1 MFIKLLFNIYFYKV
15 WLMNYIYKIVLSKLG
30 PYNKYNILA
39 FIPLGFCAGLPLP
52 LIGATMS
59 ARLMD
64 SGLSLTSIGLFA
76 LAGTPYALKFLWS
89 PLVDTIKIPFLNNL
103 LGKRRSWLLLT
114 QIILFIF
121 FFIISNINPLED
133 LYMLALMVCSAAFIS
148 ATQDIALDAYRIEL
162 HSEKELAA
170 GIATYVLGYRIALIV
185 GGAGALYLAEFMSWH
200 LAFIIMS
207 LCFLVGPIILLFLPN
222 NSIIDNSEKQ
232 SINFANFIQWIKKA
246 VLDPFIEFSQRQS
259 WVWILIFIA
268 IYKLGDALA
277 GNMTT
282 PFLLDIGF
290 SKIQIA
296 NIVKVI
302 GLAATLIGLFLG
314 GLLVSKYNIIYVLFI
329 GGFLQ
334 MFSNLFFAFQGIVG
348 VNTNVLMLTIS
359 IENLAGGIG
368 TAAFLAY
375 LSKLVDPRYI
385 ATQFALL
392 TSFMAL
398 SRTQLS
404 APAGWMVEG
413 INWESLI
420 IFISQFINI
429 NLETI
434 LENNIKWILFFIITT
449 ILAIPGLLIIHK
461 STKSLA
467 HKTS

>member
-1 MFIKLLFNIYFYKV
+1 
-15 WLMNYIYKIVLSKLG
+15 MNRIYKLVLSKLG

-89 PLVDTIKIPFLNNL
+89 PLIDTIKIPFLNNL
-103 LGKRRSWLLLT
+103 LGKRRSWLLIT
-114 QIILFIF
+114 QIILFLI
-121 FFIISNINPLED
+121 FFIIATINPLED
-133 LYMLALMVCSAAFIS
+133 LYLLAVLVCSAAFIS

-185 GGAGALYLAEFMSWH
+185 AGAGALYLAEYMSWNA
-200 LAFIIMS
+200 AFIIMS
-207 LCFLVGPIILLFLPN
+207 LCFLLGPIILIFLPAN
-222 NSIIDNSEKQ
+222 NKIMESKEKD
-232 SINFANFIQWIKKA
+232 IGYFDRVIKWIKTA

-259 WVWILIFIA
+259 WIWILIFIA

-302 GLAATLIGLFLG
+302 GLAATLIGLFIG
-314 GLLVSKYNIIYVLFI
+314 GMLVAKYNIVSVLFI

-334 MFSNLFFAFQGIVG
+334 MFSNLFFAIQGVVG

-413 INWESLI
+413 INWDGLKI
-420 IFISQFINI
+420 LISQFINI
-429 NLETI
+429 NLGSI
-434 LENNIKWILFFIITT
+434 LDSNIKWILFFILTT
-449 ILAIPGLLIIHK
+449 ILAIPGLLIINK
-461 STKSLA
+461 GTKSFKY
-467 HKTS
+467 HD

>member
-1 MFIKLLFNIYFYKV
+1 
-15 WLMNYIYKIVLSKLG
+15 MNYIYKTVLSKLG

-89 PLVDTIKIPFLNNL
+89 PLIDTIKIPFLNKY

-114 QIILFIF
+114 QIILFIL
-121 FFIISNINPLED
+121 FFIISTIDPMKD
-133 LYMLALMVCSAAFIS
+133 LYMLAVLVCSAAFIS

-162 HSEKELAA
+162 HPDKDLAA

-185 GGAGALYLAEFMSWH
+185 AGAGALYLAEFLSWH
-200 LAFIIMS
+200 VAFKIMS
-207 LCFLVGPIILLFLPN
+207 LCFLIGPIILIFLPN
-222 NSIIDNSEKQ
+222 NSVIDNSDRNVA
-232 SINFANFIQWIKKA
+232 SIPNFLQWIKKA

-314 GLLVSKYNIIYVLFI
+314 GLLVAKYNIISVLFV

-348 VNTNVLMLTIS
+348 VNTNFLMLTIS

-375 LSKLVDPRYI
+375 LSKLVDSRYI

-413 INWESLI
+413 INWDWLI
-420 IFISQFINI
+420 IFLNPFMNI
-429 NLETI
+429 NLVEG
-434 LENNIKWILFFIITT
+434 LDGNIKWVIFFVITT
-449 ILAIPGLLIIHK
+449 VLAVPGLLIIHK
-461 STKSLA
+461 GTKGLLN
-467 HKTS
+467 KN

>member
-1 MFIKLLFNIYFYKV
+1 
-15 WLMNYIYKIVLSKLG
+15 MNYIYKTVLSKLG

-89 PLVDTIKIPFLNNL
+89 PLIDTIKIPFLNNL

-114 QIILFIF
+114 QIILFIL
-121 FFIISNINPLED
+121 FFIISTIDPMKD
-133 LYMLALMVCSAAFIS
+133 LYMLAVLVCSAAFIS

-162 HSEKELAA
+162 HPDKDLAA

-185 GGAGALYLAEFMSWH
+185 AGAGALYLAEFLSWH
-200 LAFIIMS
+200 VAFKIMS
-207 LCFLVGPIILLFLPN
+207 LCFLIGPIILIFLPN
-222 NSIIDNSEKQ
+222 NSVIDNSDRNVAN
-232 SINFANFIQWIKKA
+232 IPNFLQWIKKA

-314 GLLVSKYNIIYVLFI
+314 GLLVAKYNIISVLFV

-348 VNTNVLMLTIS
+348 VNTNFLMLTIS

-375 LSKLVDPRYI
+375 LSKLVDSRYI

-413 INWESLI
+413 INWDWLI
-420 IFISQFINI
+420 IFLNPFMNI
-429 NLETI
+429 NLVEG
-434 LENNIKWILFFIITT
+434 LDGNIKWVMFFVITT
-449 ILAIPGLLIIHK
+449 VLAVPGLLIIHK
-461 STKSLA
+461 GTKGLLN
-467 HKTS
+467 KN

>member
-1 MFIKLLFNIYFYKV
+1 MKR
-15 WLMNYIYKIVLSKLG
+15 IYKLVLSKLG

-89 PLVDTIKIPFLNNL
+89 PLIDTIKIPFLNNL
-103 LGKRRSWLLLT
+103 LGKRRSWLLIT
-114 QIILFIF
+114 QIILFLI
-121 FFIISNINPLED
+121 FFIIATINPLED
-133 LYMLALMVCSAAFIS
+133 LYLLAVLVCSAAFIS

-162 HSEKELAA
+162 HTEKELAA

-185 GGAGALYLAEFMSWH
+185 AGAGALYIAEFMSWNA
-200 LAFIIMS
+200 AFIIMS
-207 LCFLVGPIILLFLPN
+207 LCFLLGPLILIFLPSN
-222 NSIIDNSEKQ
+222 NKITESKDKNIGY
-232 SINFANFIQWIKKA
+232 FGRFIQWTRTA
-246 VLDPFIEFSQRQS
+246 VLEPFIEFSKRQS
-259 WVWILIFIA
+259 WIWILIFIA

-302 GLAATLIGLFLG
+302 GLAATLIGLFIG
-314 GLLVSKYNIIYVLFI
+314 GMLVAKYNIVSVLFI

-334 MFSNLFFAFQGIVG
+334 MFSNLFFAIQGVVG

-375 LSKLVDPRYI
+375 LSKLVDSRYI

-413 INWESLI
+413 INWDGLI
-420 IFISQFINI
+420 IFINHFV
-429 NLETI
+429 NLN
-434 LENNIKWILFFIITT
+434 LGAAPDNNIKWILFFTLTT
-449 ILAIPGLLIIHK
+449 VLAIPGLLLIRK
-461 STKSLA
+461 STKDF
-467 HKTS
+467 

>member
-1 MFIKLLFNIYFYKV
+1 
-15 WLMNYIYKIVLSKLG
+15 MNYIFKTVLSKLG

-89 PLVDTIKIPFLNNL
+89 PLIDTIKIPFLNTL
-103 LGKRRSWLLLT
+103 VGKRRSWLLLT
-114 QIILFIF
+114 QIILFIL
-121 FFIISNINPLED
+121 FFIISTIDPIED
-133 LYMLALMVCSAAFIS
+133 LYMLAVLVCSAAFIS

-162 HSEKELAA
+162 HPDKDLAA

-185 GGAGALYLAEFMSWH
+185 AGAGALYLAEFLSWH
-200 LAFIIMS
+200 VAFKIMS
-207 LCFLVGPIILLFLPN
+207 LCFLIGPIILIFLPN
-222 NSIIDNSEKQ
+222 NSVIDNSDRNVAN
-232 SINFANFIQWIKKA
+232 IPNFLQWIKKA

-314 GLLVSKYNIIYVLFI
+314 GLLVAKYNIISVLFV

-348 VNTNVLMLTIS
+348 VNTNFLMLTIS

-375 LSKLVDPRYI
+375 LSKLVDSRYI

-413 INWESLI
+413 INWDWLI
-420 IFISQFINI
+420 IFLNPFMNI
-429 NLETI
+429 NLVEG
-434 LENNIKWILFFIITT
+434 LDGNIKWVMFFVITT
-449 ILAIPGLLIIHK
+449 VLAVPGLLIIHK
-461 STKSLA
+461 GTKGLLN
-467 HKTS
+467 KN

>member
-1 MFIKLLFNIYFYKV
+1 
-15 WLMNYIYKIVLSKLG
+15 MNRIYKLVLSKLG

-89 PLVDTIKIPFLNNL
+89 PLIDTIKIPFLNNL
-103 LGKRRSWLLLT
+103 LGKRRSWLLIT
-114 QIILFIF
+114 QIILFLI
-121 FFIISNINPLED
+121 FFIIATINPLED
-133 LYMLALMVCSAAFIS
+133 LYLLAVLVCSAAFIS

-162 HSEKELAA
+162 HTEKELAA

-185 GGAGALYLAEFMSWH
+185 AGAGALYLAEFMSWNA
-200 LAFIIMS
+200 AFIIMS
-207 LCFLVGPIILLFLPN
+207 LCFLLGPLILIFLPSN
-222 NSIIDNSEKQ
+222 NKITESKDKNIGY
-232 SINFANFIQWIKKA
+232 FGRFIQWTRTA
-246 VLDPFIEFSQRQS
+246 VLEPFIEFSKRQS
-259 WVWILIFIA
+259 WIWILIFIA

-302 GLAATLIGLFLG
+302 GLAATLIGLFIG
-314 GLLVSKYNIIYVLFI
+314 GMLVAKYNIVSVLFI

-334 MFSNLFFAFQGIVG
+334 MFSNLFFAIQGVVG

-375 LSKLVDPRYI
+375 LSKLVDSRYI

-413 INWESLI
+413 INWDGLI
-420 IFISQFINI
+420 IFINNFV
-429 NLETI
+429 NLNLVTAPD
-434 LENNIKWILFFIITT
+434 NNIKWILFFTLTT
-449 ILAIPGLLIIHK
+449 VLAIPGLLLIRK
-461 STKSLA
+461 STKDF
-467 HKTS
+467 

>member
-1 MFIKLLFNIYFYKV
+1 
-15 WLMNYIYKIVLSKLG
+15 MNYIYKTVLSKLG

-89 PLVDTIKIPFLNNL
+89 PLIDTIKIPFLNNL
-103 LGKRRSWLLLT
+103 VGKRRSWLLLT
-114 QIILFIF
+114 QIILFIL
-121 FFIISNINPLED
+121 FFIISTIDPMKD
-133 LYMLALMVCSAAFIS
+133 LYMLAVLVCSAAFIS

-162 HSEKELAA
+162 HPDKDLAA

-185 GGAGALYLAEFMSWH
+185 AGAGALYLAEFLSWH
-200 LAFIIMS
+200 VAFKIMS
-207 LCFLVGPIILLFLPN
+207 LCFLIGPIILIFLPN
-222 NSIIDNSEKQ
+222 NSVIDNSDRNVA
-232 SINFANFIQWIKKA
+232 SIPNFLQWIKKA

-314 GLLVSKYNIIYVLFI
+314 GLLVAKYNIISVLFV

-348 VNTNVLMLTIS
+348 VNTNFLMLTIS

-375 LSKLVDPRYI
+375 LSKLVDSRYI

-413 INWESLI
+413 INWDWLI
-420 IFISQFINI
+420 IFLNPFMNI
-429 NLETI
+429 NLVEG
-434 LENNIKWILFFIITT
+434 LDGNIKWVIFFVITT
-449 ILAIPGLLIIHK
+449 VLAVPGLLIIHK
-461 STKSLA
+461 GTKGLLN
-467 HKTS
+467 KN

>member
-1 MFIKLLFNIYFYKV
+1 
-15 WLMNYIYKIVLSKLG
+15 MNRIYKLVLSKLG

-89 PLVDTIKIPFLNNL
+89 PLIDTIKIPFLNNL
-103 LGKRRSWLLLT
+103 LGKRRSWLLIT
-114 QIILFIF
+114 QIILFLI
-121 FFIISNINPLED
+121 FFIIATINPLED
-133 LYMLALMVCSAAFIS
+133 LYLLAVLVCSAAFIS

-162 HSEKELAA
+162 HTEKELAA
-170 GIATYVLGYRIALIV
+170 GIATYVLGYRVALIV
-185 GGAGALYLAEFMSWH
+185 AGAGALYLAEFMSWNA
-200 LAFIIMS
+200 AFIIMS
-207 LCFLVGPIILLFLPN
+207 LCFLLGPLILIFLPSN
-222 NSIIDNSEKQ
+222 NKITESKDKNIGY
-232 SINFANFIQWIKKA
+232 FGRFIQWTRTA
-246 VLDPFIEFSQRQS
+246 VLEPFIEFSKRQS
-259 WVWILIFIA
+259 WIWILIFIA

-302 GLAATLIGLFLG
+302 GLAATLIGLFIG
-314 GLLVSKYNIIYVLFI
+314 GMLVAKYNIVSVLFI

-334 MFSNLFFAFQGIVG
+334 MFSNLFFAIQGVVG

-375 LSKLVDPRYI
+375 LSKLVDSRYI

-413 INWESLI
+413 INWDGLI
-420 IFISQFINI
+420 IFINNFV
-429 NLETI
+429 NLN
-434 LENNIKWILFFIITT
+434 LGAAPDNNIKWILFFTLTT
-449 ILAIPGLLIIHK
+449 VLATPGLLLIRK
-461 STKSLA
+461 STKDF
-467 HKTS
+467 

>member
-1 MFIKLLFNIYFYKV
+1 
-15 WLMNYIYKIVLSKLG
+15 MNRIYKLVLTKLG

-89 PLVDTIKIPFLNNL
+89 PLIDTIKIPFLNNL
-103 LGKRRSWLLLT
+103 LGKRRSWLLIT
-114 QIILFIF
+114 QIILFLI
-121 FFIISNINPLED
+121 FFIIATINPLED
-133 LYMLALMVCSAAFIS
+133 LYLLAVLVCSAAFIS

-185 GGAGALYLAEFMSWH
+185 AGAGALYLAEYMSWNA
-200 LAFIIMS
+200 AFIIMS
-207 LCFLVGPIILLFLPN
+207 LCFLLGPIILIFLPAN
-222 NSIIDNSEKQ
+222 NKIMESKEKD
-232 SINFANFIQWIKKA
+232 IGYFDRVIKWIKTA

-259 WVWILIFIA
+259 WIWILIFIA

-302 GLAATLIGLFLG
+302 GLAATLIGLFIG
-314 GLLVSKYNIIYVLFI
+314 GMLVAKYNIISVLFI

-334 MFSNLFFAFQGIVG
+334 MFSNLFFAIQGVVG

-375 LSKLVDPRYI
+375 LSKLVDSRYI

-404 APAGWMVEG
+404 APAGWMVEVIG
-413 INWESLI
+413 WNGLFS
-420 IFISQFINI
+420 FY
-429 NLETI
+429 NLEHI
-434 LENNIKWILFFIITT
+434 DWVCFFILTT
-449 ILAIPGLLIIHK
+449 LLAIPALLILK
-461 STKSLA
+461 KATK
-467 HKTS
+467 

>member
-1 MFIKLLFNIYFYKV
+1 
-15 WLMNYIYKIVLSKLG
+15 MNYIYKTVLSKLG

-89 PLVDTIKIPFLNNL
+89 PLIDTIKIPFLNNL

-114 QIILFIF
+114 QIILFIL
-121 FFIISNINPLED
+121 FFIISTIDPMKD
-133 LYMLALMVCSAAFIS
+133 LYMLAVLVCSAAFIS

-162 HSEKELAA
+162 HPDKDLAA

-185 GGAGALYLAEFMSWH
+185 AGAGALYLAEFLSWH
-200 LAFIIMS
+200 VAFKIMS
-207 LCFLVGPIILLFLPN
+207 LCFLIGPIILIFLPN
-222 NSIIDNSEKQ
+222 NSVIDNSDRNVA
-232 SINFANFIQWIKKA
+232 SIPNFLQWIKKA

-314 GLLVSKYNIIYVLFI
+314 GLLVAKYNIISVLFV

-334 MFSNLFFAFQGIVG
+334 MFSNLFFAFQGIIG
-348 VNTNVLMLTIS
+348 VNTNFLMLTIS

-375 LSKLVDPRYI
+375 LSKLVDSRYI

-413 INWESLI
+413 INWDWLI
-420 IFISQFINI
+420 IFLNPFMNI
-429 NLETI
+429 NLVEG
-434 LENNIKWILFFIITT
+434 LDGNIKWVMFFVITT
-449 ILAIPGLLIIHK
+449 VLAVPGLLIIHK
-461 STKSLA
+461 GTKGLLN
-467 HKTS
+467 KN

>member
-1 MFIKLLFNIYFYKV
+1 
-15 WLMNYIYKIVLSKLG
+15 MNSIYKLVLSKLG

-89 PLVDTIKIPFLNNL
+89 PLIDTIKIPILNNL
-103 LGKRRSWLLLT
+103 LGKRRSWLLIT
-114 QIILFIF
+114 QIILFLI
-121 FFIISNINPLED
+121 FFIIATINPLED
-133 LYMLALMVCSAAFIS
+133 LYMLALLVCSAAFVS

-185 GGAGALYLAEFMSWH
+185 AGAGALYLAEYMSWST
-200 LAFIIMS
+200 AFIIMS
-207 LCFLVGPIILLFLPN
+207 LCFLLGPIILIFLPSN
-222 NSIIDNSEKQ
+222 NEITESKEKNIGYFD
-232 SINFANFIQWIKKA
+232 SLIAWIKKA
-246 VLDPFIEFSQRQS
+246 VLEPFIEFSQRQS
-259 WVWILIFIA
+259 WIWILIFIA

-302 GLAATLIGLFLG
+302 GLAATLIGLFIG
-314 GLLVSKYNIIYVLFI
+314 GMLVAKYNIVSVLFI

-334 MFSNLFFAFQGIVG
+334 MFSNLFFAIQGVVG

-413 INWESLI
+413 INWDGLKI
-420 IFISQFINI
+420 LISQFINI
-429 NLETI
+429 NLGSI
-434 LENNIKWILFFIITT
+434 LDSNIKWILFFILTT
-449 ILAIPGLLIIHK
+449 ILAIPGLLIINK
-461 STKSLA
+461 GTKSFKY
-467 HKTS
+467 HD

>member
-1 MFIKLLFNIYFYKV
+1 
-15 WLMNYIYKIVLSKLG
+15 MNYIYKTVLSKLG

-89 PLVDTIKIPFLNNL
+89 PLIDTIKIPFLNKF

-114 QIILFIF
+114 QIILFIL
-121 FFIISNINPLED
+121 FFIISTIDPMKD
-133 LYMLALMVCSAAFIS
+133 LYMLAVLVCSAAFIS

-162 HSEKELAA
+162 HPDKDLAA

-185 GGAGALYLAEFMSWH
+185 AGAGALYLAEFLSWH
-200 LAFIIMS
+200 VAFKIMS
-207 LCFLVGPIILLFLPN
+207 LCFLIGPIILIFLPN
-222 NSIIDNSEKQ
+222 NSVIDNSDRNVA
-232 SINFANFIQWIKKA
+232 SIPNFLQWIKKA

-314 GLLVSKYNIIYVLFI
+314 GLLVAKYNIISVLFV

-348 VNTNVLMLTIS
+348 VNTNFLMLTIS

-413 INWESLI
+413 IGWNALFS
-420 IFISQFINI
+420 FH
-429 NLETI
+429 NLEHI
-434 LENNIKWILFFIITT
+434 DWICFFTLT
-449 ILAIPGLLIIHK
+449 VILAIPALLILK
-461 STKSLA
+461 RATK
-467 HKTS
+467 

>member
-1 MFIKLLFNIYFYKV
+1 
-15 WLMNYIYKIVLSKLG
+15 MNYIYKTVLSKLG

-89 PLVDTIKIPFLNNL
+89 PLIDTIKIPFLNNL

-114 QIILFIF
+114 QIILFIL
-121 FFIISNINPLED
+121 FFIISTIDPMKD
-133 LYMLALMVCSAAFIS
+133 LYMLAVLVCSAAFIS

-162 HSEKELAA
+162 HPDKDLAA

-185 GGAGALYLAEFMSWH
+185 AGAGALYLAEFLSWH
-200 LAFIIMS
+200 VAFKIMS
-207 LCFLVGPIILLFLPN
+207 LCFLIGPIILIFLPN
-222 NSIIDNSEKQ
+222 NSVIDNSDRNVAN
-232 SINFANFIQWIKKA
+232 IPNFLQWIKKA

-314 GLLVSKYNIIYVLFI
+314 GLLVAKYNIISVLFV

-334 MFSNLFFAFQGIVG
+334 MFSNLFFAFQGIIG
-348 VNTNVLMLTIS
+348 VNTNFLMLTIS

-375 LSKLVDPRYI
+375 LSKLVDSRYI

-413 INWESLI
+413 INWDWVI
-420 IFISQFINI
+420 IFLNPFMNI
-429 NLETI
+429 NLVEG
-434 LENNIKWILFFIITT
+434 LDGNIKWVMFFVITT
-449 ILAIPGLLIIHK
+449 VLAVPGLLIIHK
-461 STKSLA
+461 GTKGLLN
-467 HKTS
+467 KN

>member
-1 MFIKLLFNIYFYKV
+1 
-15 WLMNYIYKIVLSKLG
+15 MNRIYKLVLTKLG

-89 PLVDTIKIPFLNNL
+89 PLIDTIKIPFLNNL
-103 LGKRRSWLLLT
+103 LGKRRSWLLIT
-114 QIILFIF
+114 QIILFLI
-121 FFIISNINPLED
+121 FFIIATINPLED
-133 LYMLALMVCSAAFIS
+133 LYLLAVLVCSAAFIS

-185 GGAGALYLAEFMSWH
+185 AGAGALYLAEYMSWNA
-200 LAFIIMS
+200 AFIIMS
-207 LCFLVGPIILLFLPN
+207 LCFLLGPIILIFLPAN
-222 NSIIDNSEKQ
+222 NKIMESKEKD
-232 SINFANFIQWIKKA
+232 IGYFDRVIKWIKTA

-302 GLAATLIGLFLG
+302 GLAATLIGLFIG
-314 GLLVSKYNIIYVLFI
+314 GMLVAKYNIVSVLFI

-334 MFSNLFFAFQGIVG
+334 MFSNLFFAIQGVVG

-375 LSKLVDPRYI
+375 LSKLVDSRYI

-413 INWESLI
+413 INWDGLI
-420 IFISQFINI
+420 IFINNFV
-429 NLETI
+429 NLN
-434 LENNIKWILFFIITT
+434 LGAAPDNNIKWILFFTLTT
-449 ILAIPGLLIIHK
+449 VLAIPGLLLIRK
-461 STKSLA
+461 STKDF
-467 HKTS
+467 

>member
-1 MFIKLLFNIYFYKV
+1 
-15 WLMNYIYKIVLSKLG
+15 MNYIYKIVLSKLG

-222 NSIIDNSEKQ
+222 NSIIDISEKQ

-429 NLETI
+429 NLESG
-434 LENNIKWILFFIITT
+434 LDSNIKWILFFIMTT
-449 ILAIPGLLIIHK
+449 ILAIPGLLIINK
-461 STKSLA
+461 GTKNF
-467 HKTS
+467 KY

>member
-1 MFIKLLFNIYFYKV
+1 
-15 WLMNYIYKIVLSKLG
+15 MNYIYKTVLSKLG

-185 GGAGALYLAEFMSWH
+185 GGAGALYLAEFMSWN

-222 NSIIDNSEKQ
+222 NSIIDISEKQ

-429 NLETI
+429 NLESG
-434 LENNIKWILFFIITT
+434 LDSNIKWILFFIMTT
-449 ILAIPGLLIIHK
+449 ILAIPGLLIINK
-461 STKSLA
+461 GTKNF
-467 HKTS
+467 KY

>member
-1 MFIKLLFNIYFYKV
+1 
-15 WLMNYIYKIVLSKLG
+15 MNYIYKTVLSKLG

-89 PLVDTIKIPFLNNL
+89 PLIDTIKIPFLNKF

-114 QIILFIF
+114 QIILFIL
-121 FFIISNINPLED
+121 FFIISSIDPMKD
-133 LYMLALMVCSAAFIS
+133 LYMLAVLVCSAAFIS

-162 HSEKELAA
+162 HPDKDLAA

-185 GGAGALYLAEFMSWH
+185 AGAGALYLAEFLSWH
-200 LAFIIMS
+200 VAFKIMS
-207 LCFLVGPIILLFLPN
+207 LCFLIGPIILIFLPN
-222 NSIIDNSEKQ
+222 NSVIDNSDRNVA
-232 SINFANFIQWIKKA
+232 SIPNFLQWIKKA

-314 GLLVSKYNIIYVLFI
+314 GLLVAKYNIISVLFV

-348 VNTNVLMLTIS
+348 VNTNFLMLTIS

-375 LSKLVDPRYI
+375 LSKLVDSRYI

-413 INWESLI
+413 INWDWLI
-420 IFISQFINI
+420 IFLNPFMNI
-429 NLETI
+429 NLVEG
-434 LENNIKWILFFIITT
+434 LDGNIKWVIFFVITT
-449 ILAIPGLLIIHK
+449 VLAVPGLLIIHK
-461 STKSLA
+461 GTKGLLN
-467 HKTS
+467 KN

>member
-1 MFIKLLFNIYFYKV
+1 
-15 WLMNYIYKIVLSKLG
+15 MNRIYKLVLTKLG

-76 LAGTPYALKFLWS
+76 LAGTPYALKFLLS
-89 PLVDTIKIPFLNNL
+89 PLIDTIKIPFLNNL
-103 LGKRRSWLLLT
+103 LGKRRSWLLIT
-114 QIILFIF
+114 QIILFLI
-121 FFIISNINPLED
+121 FFIIATINPLED
-133 LYMLALMVCSAAFIS
+133 LYLLAVLVCSAAFIS

-185 GGAGALYLAEFMSWH
+185 AGAGALYLAEYMSWSA
-200 LAFIIMS
+200 AFIIMS
-207 LCFLVGPIILLFLPN
+207 LCFLLGPIILIFLHSN
-222 NSIIDNSEKQ
+222 NEITESKEKNIGYFD
-232 SINFANFIQWIKKA
+232 SLIAWIKKA
-246 VLDPFIEFSQRQS
+246 VLEPFIEFSQRQS
-259 WVWILIFIA
+259 WIWILIFIA

-302 GLAATLIGLFLG
+302 GLAATLIGLFIG
-314 GLLVSKYNIIYVLFI
+314 GMLVAKYNIVSVLFI

-334 MFSNLFFAFQGIVG
+334 MFSNLFFAIQGVVG

-375 LSKLVDPRYI
+375 LSKLVDSRYI

-413 INWESLI
+413 IGWNGLFS
-420 IFISQFINI
+420 FY
-429 NLETI
+429 NLEHI
-434 LENNIKWILFFIITT
+434 DWVCFFILTT
-449 ILAIPGLLIIHK
+449 LLAIPALLILK
-461 STKSLA
+461 KATK
-467 HKTS
+467 

>member
-1 MFIKLLFNIYFYKV
+1 
-15 WLMNYIYKIVLSKLG
+15 MNYIYKTVLSKLG

-89 PLVDTIKIPFLNNL
+89 PLIDTIKIPFLNNL

-114 QIILFIF
+114 QIILFIL
-121 FFIISNINPLED
+121 FFIISTIDPMKD
-133 LYMLALMVCSAAFIS
+133 LYMLAVLVCSAAFIS

-162 HSEKELAA
+162 HPDKDLAA

-185 GGAGALYLAEFMSWH
+185 AGAGALYLAEFLSWH
-200 LAFIIMS
+200 VAFKIMS
-207 LCFLVGPIILLFLPN
+207 LCFLIGPIILIFLPN
-222 NSIIDNSEKQ
+222 NSVIDNSDRNVAN
-232 SINFANFIQWIKKA
+232 IPNFLQWIKKA

-314 GLLVSKYNIIYVLFI
+314 GLLVAKYNIISVLFV

-348 VNTNVLMLTIS
+348 VNTNFLMLTIS

-375 LSKLVDPRYI
+375 LSKLVDSRYI

-413 INWESLI
+413 INWDWVI
-420 IFISQFINI
+420 IFLNPFMNI
-429 NLETI
+429 NLVEG
-434 LENNIKWILFFIITT
+434 LDGNIKWVIFFVITT
-449 ILAIPGLLIIHK
+449 VLAVPGLLIIHK
-461 STKSLA
+461 GTKGLLN
-467 HKTS
+467 KN

>member
-1 MFIKLLFNIYFYKV
+1 
-15 WLMNYIYKIVLSKLG
+15 MNYIYKTVLSKLG

-89 PLVDTIKIPFLNNL
+89 PLIDTIKIPFFNNL
-103 LGKRRSWLLLT
+103 LGKRRSWLLIT
-114 QIILFIF
+114 QIILFLI
-121 FFIISNINPLED
+121 FFIIATINPLED
-133 LYMLALMVCSAAFIS
+133 LYTLALLVCSAAFVS

-185 GGAGALYLAEFMSWH
+185 AGAGALYLAEYMSWSA
-200 LAFIIMS
+200 AFIIMS
-207 LCFLVGPIILLFLPN
+207 LCFLLGPIILIFLPSN
-222 NSIIDNSEKQ
+222 NEITESKEKNIGYFD
-232 SINFANFIQWIKKA
+232 SLIAWIKKA
-246 VLDPFIEFSQRQS
+246 VLEPFIEFSQRQS
-259 WVWILIFIA
+259 WIWILIFIA

-302 GLAATLIGLFLG
+302 GLAATLIGLFIG
-314 GLLVSKYNIIYVLFI
+314 GMLVAKYNIVSVLFI

-334 MFSNLFFAFQGIVG
+334 MFSNLFFAIQGVVG

-413 INWESLI
+413 INWDGLKI
-420 IFISQFINI
+420 LISQFINI
-429 NLETI
+429 NLGSI
-434 LENNIKWILFFIITT
+434 LDSNIKWISFFILTT
-449 ILAIPGLLIIHK
+449 ILAIPGLLIINK
-461 STKSLA
+461 GTKSFKY
-467 HKTS
+467 HD

>member
-1 MFIKLLFNIYFYKV
+1 
-15 WLMNYIYKIVLSKLG
+15 MNYIYKTVLSKLG

-89 PLVDTIKIPFLNNL
+89 PLIDTIKIPFLNNL

-114 QIILFIF
+114 QIILFIL
-121 FFIISNINPLED
+121 FFIISTIDPMKD
-133 LYMLALMVCSAAFIS
+133 LYMLAVLVCSAAFIS

-162 HSEKELAA
+162 HPDKDLAA

-185 GGAGALYLAEFMSWH
+185 AGAGALYLAEFLSWH
-200 LAFIIMS
+200 VAFKIMS
-207 LCFLVGPIILLFLPN
+207 LCFLIGPIILIFLPN
-222 NSIIDNSEKQ
+222 NSVIDNSDRNVAN
-232 SINFANFIQWIKKA
+232 IPNFLQWIKKA

-302 GLAATLIGLFLG
+302 GLAATLIGLFIG
-314 GLLVSKYNIIYVLFI
+314 GMLVAKYNIVSVLFI

-334 MFSNLFFAFQGIVG
+334 MFSNLFFAIQGVVG

-375 LSKLVDPRYI
+375 LSKLVDSRYI

-413 INWESLI
+413 INWDWLI
-420 IFISQFINI
+420 IFLNPFMNI
-429 NLETI
+429 NLVEG
-434 LENNIKWILFFIITT
+434 LDGNIKWVIFFVITT
-449 ILAIPGLLIIHK
+449 VLAVPGLLIIHK
-461 STKSLA
+461 GTKGLLN
-467 HKTS
+467 KN

>member
-1 MFIKLLFNIYFYKV
+1 
-15 WLMNYIYKIVLSKLG
+15 MNYIYKTVLSKLG

-89 PLVDTIKIPFLNNL
+89 PLIDTIKIPFLNNL

-114 QIILFIF
+114 QIILFIL
-121 FFIISNINPLED
+121 FFIISTIDPMKD
-133 LYMLALMVCSAAFIS
+133 LYMLAVLVCSAAFIS

-162 HSEKELAA
+162 HPDKDLAA

-185 GGAGALYLAEFMSWH
+185 AGAGALYLAEFLSWH
-200 LAFIIMS
+200 VAFKIMS
-207 LCFLVGPIILLFLPN
+207 LCFLIGPIILIFLPN
-222 NSIIDNSEKQ
+222 NSVIDNSDRNVA
-232 SINFANFIQWIKKA
+232 SIPNFLQWIKKA

-314 GLLVSKYNIIYVLFI
+314 GLLVAKYNIIFVLFV

-348 VNTNVLMLTIS
+348 VNTNFLMLTIS

-375 LSKLVDPRYI
+375 LSKLVDSRYI

-413 INWESLI
+413 INWDWLI
-420 IFISQFINI
+420 IFLNPFMNI
-429 NLETI
+429 NLVEG
-434 LENNIKWILFFIITT
+434 LDGNIKWVIFFVITT
-449 ILAIPGLLIIHK
+449 VLAVPGLLIIHK
-461 STKSLA
+461 GTKGLLN
-467 HKTS
+467 KN

>member
-1 MFIKLLFNIYFYKV
+1 MKR
-15 WLMNYIYKIVLSKLG
+15 IYKLVLSKLG

-89 PLVDTIKIPFLNNL
+89 PLIDTIKIPFLNNL
-103 LGKRRSWLLLT
+103 LGKRRSWLLIT
-114 QIILFIF
+114 QIILFLI
-121 FFIISNINPLED
+121 FFIIATINPLED
-133 LYMLALMVCSAAFIS
+133 LYLLAVLVCSAAFIS

-162 HSEKELAA
+162 HTEKELAA
-170 GIATYVLGYRIALIV
+170 GIATYVLGYRVALIV
-185 GGAGALYLAEFMSWH
+185 AGAGALYLAEFMSWNA
-200 LAFIIMS
+200 AFIIMS
-207 LCFLVGPIILLFLPN
+207 LCFLLGPLILIFLPSN
-222 NSIIDNSEKQ
+222 NKITESKDKNIGY
-232 SINFANFIQWIKKA
+232 FGRFIQWTRTA
-246 VLDPFIEFSQRQS
+246 VLEPFIEFSKRQS
-259 WVWILIFIA
+259 WIWILIFIA

-302 GLAATLIGLFLG
+302 GLAATLIGLFIG
-314 GLLVSKYNIIYVLFI
+314 GMLVAKYNIVSVLFI

-334 MFSNLFFAFQGIVG
+334 MFSNLFFAIQGVVG

-375 LSKLVDPRYI
+375 LSKLVDSRYI

-413 INWESLI
+413 INWDGLI
-420 IFISQFINI
+420 IFINHFV
-429 NLETI
+429 NLN
-434 LENNIKWILFFIITT
+434 LGAAPDNNIKWILFFTLTT
-449 ILAIPGLLIIHK
+449 VLAIPGLLLIRK
-461 STKSLA
+461 STKDF
-467 HKTS
+467 

>member
-1 MFIKLLFNIYFYKV
+1 MFIKLLFKIYFYKV

-429 NLETI
+429 NLESG
-434 LENNIKWILFFIITT
+434 LDSNIKWILFFIMTT
-449 ILAIPGLLIIHK
+449 ILAIPGLLIINK
-461 STKSLA
+461 GTKNF
-467 HKTS
+467 KY

>member
-1 MFIKLLFNIYFYKV
+1 
-15 WLMNYIYKIVLSKLG
+15 MNYIYKTVLSKLG

-429 NLETI
+429 NLESG
-434 LENNIKWILFFIITT
+434 LDSNIKWILFFIMTT
-449 ILAIPGLLIIHK
+449 ILAIPGLLIINK
-461 STKSLA
+461 GTKNF
-467 HKTS
+467 KY

>member
-1 MFIKLLFNIYFYKV
+1 
-15 WLMNYIYKIVLSKLG
+15 MNYIYKTVLSKLG

-89 PLVDTIKIPFLNNL
+89 PLIDTIKIPFLNNL

-114 QIILFIF
+114 QIILFIL
-121 FFIISNINPLED
+121 FFIISTIDPIKD
-133 LYMLALMVCSAAFIS
+133 LYMLAVLVCSAAFIS

-162 HSEKELAA
+162 HPDKDLAA

-185 GGAGALYLAEFMSWH
+185 AGAGALYLAEFLSWH
-200 LAFIIMS
+200 VAFKIMS
-207 LCFLVGPIILLFLPN
+207 LCFLIGPIILIFLPN
-222 NSIIDNSEKQ
+222 NSVIDNSDRNVA
-232 SINFANFIQWIKKA
+232 SIPNFLQWIKKA

-314 GLLVSKYNIIYVLFI
+314 GLLVAKYNIISVLFV

-348 VNTNVLMLTIS
+348 VNTNFLMLTIS

-375 LSKLVDPRYI
+375 LSKLVDSRYI

-413 INWESLI
+413 INWDWVI
-420 IFISQFINI
+420 IFLNPFMNI
-429 NLETI
+429 NLVEG
-434 LENNIKWILFFIITT
+434 LDGNIKWVIFFVITT
-449 ILAIPGLLIIHK
+449 VLAVPGLLIIHK
-461 STKSLA
+461 GTKGLLN
-467 HKTS
+467 KN

>member
-1 MFIKLLFNIYFYKV
+1 
-15 WLMNYIYKIVLSKLG
+15 MNRIYKLVLTKLG

-89 PLVDTIKIPFLNNL
+89 PLIDTIKIPFLNNL
-103 LGKRRSWLLLT
+103 LGKRRSWLLIT
-114 QIILFIF
+114 QIILFLI
-121 FFIISNINPLED
+121 FFIIATINPLED
-133 LYMLALMVCSAAFIS
+133 LYLLAVLVCSAAFIS

-185 GGAGALYLAEFMSWH
+185 AGAGALYLAEYMSWNA
-200 LAFIIMS
+200 AFIIMS
-207 LCFLVGPIILLFLPN
+207 LCFLLGPIILIFLPAN
-222 NSIIDNSEKQ
+222 NKIMESKEKD
-232 SINFANFIQWIKKA
+232 IGFFDRVIRWIKTA

-259 WVWILIFIA
+259 WIWILIFIA

-302 GLAATLIGLFLG
+302 GLAATLIGLFIG
-314 GLLVSKYNIIYVLFI
+314 GMLVAKYNIVSVLFI

-334 MFSNLFFAFQGIVG
+334 MFSNLFFAIQGVVG

-375 LSKLVDPRYI
+375 LSKLVDSRYI

-398 SRTQLS
+398 SRTQLL

-413 INWESLI
+413 IGWNGLFS
-420 IFISQFINI
+420 FY
-429 NLETI
+429 NLEHI
-434 LENNIKWILFFIITT
+434 DWVCFFILTT
-449 ILAIPGLLIIHK
+449 LLAIPALLILK
-461 STKSLA
+461 KATK
-467 HKTS
+467 

>member
-1 MFIKLLFNIYFYKV
+1 
-15 WLMNYIYKIVLSKLG
+15 MNYIYKTVLSKLG

-89 PLVDTIKIPFLNNL
+89 PLIDTIKIPFLNKF

-114 QIILFIF
+114 QIILFIL
-121 FFIISNINPLED
+121 FFIISTIDPMKD
-133 LYMLALMVCSAAFIS
+133 LYMLAVLVCSAAFIS

-162 HSEKELAA
+162 HPDKDLAA

-185 GGAGALYLAEFMSWH
+185 AGAGALYLAEFLSWH
-200 LAFIIMS
+200 VAFKIMS
-207 LCFLVGPIILLFLPN
+207 LCFLIGPIILIFLPN
-222 NSIIDNSEKQ
+222 NSVIDNSDRNVA
-232 SINFANFIQWIKKA
+232 SIPNFLQWIKKA

-314 GLLVSKYNIIYVLFI
+314 GLLVAKYNIISVLFV

-348 VNTNVLMLTIS
+348 VNTNFLMLTIS

-375 LSKLVDPRYI
+375 LSKLVDSRYI

-413 INWESLI
+413 INWDWLI
-420 IFISQFINI
+420 IFLNPFMNI
-429 NLETI
+429 NLVEG
-434 LENNIKWILFFIITT
+434 LDGNIKWVIFFVITT
-449 ILAIPGLLIIHK
+449 VLAVPGLLIIHK
-461 STKSLA
+461 GTKGLLN
-467 HKTS
+467 KN

>member
-1 MFIKLLFNIYFYKV
+1 
-15 WLMNYIYKIVLSKLG
+15 MNYTYKIVLSKLG

-89 PLVDTIKIPFLNNL
+89 PLIDTIKIPFLNNL
-103 LGKRRSWLLLT
+103 LGKRRSWLLFT
-114 QIILFIF
+114 QIILFIL
-121 FFIISNINPLED
+121 FFIISNINPVED
-133 LYMLALMVCSAAFIS
+133 LHMLALLVCSAAFIS

-185 GGAGALYLAEFMSWH
+185 AGAGALYLAEFMSWNV
-200 LAFIIMS
+200 AFIIMS
-207 LCFLVGPIILLFLPN
+207 LCFLVGPIILIFLPSN
-222 NSIIDNSEKQ
+222 NNIIDNSDKN
-232 SINFANFIQWIKKA
+232 SAKFANFLQWIKKA

-314 GLLVSKYNIIYVLFI
+314 GLLVAKYNIISVLFI

-348 VNTNVLMLTIS
+348 VNTNILMLTIS

-413 INWESLI
+413 INWDGII
-420 IFISQFINI
+420 IFISQFIPI
-429 NLETI
+429 NLEI
-434 LENNIKWILFFIITT
+434 VLDDNIKWVLFFIITT
-449 ILAIPGLLIIHK
+449 IIAIPGLLIINK
-461 STKSLA
+461 GTKSLVQK
-467 HKTS
+467 H